1 MNSKI
6 LFFTSLALL
15 SVLVRSVIAQ
25 EIAPD
30 FTLTDIDGV
39 KFSLSGYRGK
49 VVLLDFFDTLCS
61 PCREEIPHLK
71 SLHEEFG
78 EDLIIISISVSP
90 SFDTVERL
98 QQFRQEH
105 EIDWIVARDT
115 IGIYGEYDVQYIP
128 TLVVIDQEG
137 YMQHRHVGLTEE
149 LVLSEEIYE
158 IIPEF
163 ETWASII
170 FAFLMLTV
178 AVVILKRRSLLKES
192 NSLSL
197 VWNSEK
203 INLSRHFAQTL

>member
-1 MNSKI
+1 LNRKI
-6 LFFTSLALL
+6 VLFTSLALL
-15 SVLVRSVIAQ
+15 SFLARSVVAQ
-25 EIAPD
+25 EVAPD

-39 KFSLSGYRGK
+39 EFSLSDYRGK

-90 SFDTVERL
+90 SFDTVEKL

-105 EIDWIVARDT
+105 EIDWIIARDT

-149 LVLSEEIYE
+149 SVLSEEIYE

-163 ETWASII
+163 GTWASIL
-170 FAFLMLTV
+170 FVFLMLTV
-178 AVVILKRRSLLKES
+178 AVVIHKRRSLPGK
-192 NSLSL
+192 NT
-197 VWNSEK
+197 
-203 INLSRHFAQTL
+203 IA